1 MSCRIFISGKPSV
14 TSNRTERATT
24 MRDTAEPATPD
35 DSTPALR
42 LCLGPT
48 GSAEGQLEGG
58 WWPCSYNPAAEL
70 RQLILAI
77 DDRHRPIARVVLGTG
92 NWGNLRPRMLRIDGP
107 AATRVIRLRWFDAM
121 PAGLLI
127 AICSDGRHLNLLTVP
142 PYTDAGAARSA
153 MELAARADNQLDAP
167 GILRGLAAAG
177 PATQIAQAVALPVPT
192 REDEGGL

>member
-1 MSCRIFISGKPSV
+1 MFITGKPSV
-14 TSNRTERATT
+14 TTNRTGRATT

-35 DSTPALR
+35 HSSPALR

-48 GSAEGQLEGG
+48 GSAETELDGG
-58 WWPCSYNPAAEL
+58 WWPCSYNPVAEL

-77 DDRHRPIARVVLGTG
+77 DDLHRPIARVLLGTAD
-92 NWGNLRPRMLRIDGP
+92 WGNLWPRMLRIEGP

-127 AICSDGRHLNLLTVP
+127 AICADGQRLHLLTVP
-142 PYTDAGAARSA
+142 PYTDADAARSA

-167 GILRGLAAAG
+167 GILHALAAAG